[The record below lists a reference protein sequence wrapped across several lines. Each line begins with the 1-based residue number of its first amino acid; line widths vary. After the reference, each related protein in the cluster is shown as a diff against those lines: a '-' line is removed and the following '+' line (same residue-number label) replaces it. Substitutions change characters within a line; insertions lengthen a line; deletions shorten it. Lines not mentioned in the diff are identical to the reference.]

1 MKSFI
6 LVTRPPLGL
15 KPEYIHEAQAK
26 QERASEIL
34 AAMQRYQRTGKPMP
48 KAWLTELNRLR

>member
-6 LVTRPPLGL
+6 LVARPPLGL

-26 QERASEIL
+26 QARVSEIL
-34 AAMQRYQRTGKPMP
+34 AAMQRYQCTGEPMP
-48 KAWLTELNRLR
+48 KAWLAELNRLR